1 MQTNTTGSKPV
12 IFIGAADAICRE
24 AIRLFVQ
31 ASDVPVVLADADE
44 EELRTFAAKLPGRN
58 VTIRK
63 VNLFDPDELRS
74 TIAGA
79 ALVIQ
84 GAQPYYR
91 TSTPVITACIDAKVP
106 YLDYSDDVSS
116 TQASL
121 DAHEQAKREG
131 VPCYINCGSSPG
143 MTNLIALDIAK
154 ELDTVESLDICWL
167 VSEEGG
173 QLGREVLEHLMHI
186 TGGPCLTWADGKP
199 AVHENWVETVYAPI
213 IAGSNDLFHESVHPE
228 PVTLPRRLPAVPRIR
243 TLGAL
248 SPAPFNGLARGL
260 GAAVHS
266 GALSMDAA
274 VDFLEGMQKK
284 TSTSWGETV
293 GAITAQFR
301 GGDITLNQLYQ
312 LAAHGISSLKPWNLA
327 LWGMINQ
334 VRKGQCTSGE
344 VLSFLVNSARGKQA
358 PRRSGILV
366 RGIGTRNGHPAVTT
380 RRTPV
385 VRKDS
390 FMGESMATSIGA
402 SCAAFALMVLDLG
415 AQQRPGVQC
424 PEDWAELETFIKSME
439 RLGCLGI
446 RLLSRLRG
454 SLVATGLW

>member
-1 MQTNTTGSKPV
+1 MHISSTGSKPV
-12 IFIGAADAICRE
+12 VFIGAADAICGE

-31 ASDVPVVLADADE
+31 ASDVPVILADSDE
-44 EELRTFAAKLPGRN
+44 DALRAVVAKLPGKN
-58 VTIRK
+58 ITIRK
-63 VNLFDPDELRS
+63 VDLFNPDELRS

-79 ALVIQ
+79 TLVIQ

-91 TSTPVITACIDAKVP
+91 TSTPVLTACIEAKVP
-106 YLDYSDDVSS
+106 YLDYSDDVHS

-121 DAHEQAKREG
+121 DLHEQAKREG

-186 TGGPCLTWADGKP
+186 TGGPCLTWADGKA
-199 AVHENWVETVYAPI
+199 AVHENWVETAYAPV
-213 IAGSNDLFHESVHPE
+213 IAGSSDLFHESVHPE
-228 PVTLPRRLPAVPRIR
+228 PVTLPRRLKDTPRIR
-243 TLGAL
+243 TMGAL

-274 VDFLEGMQKK
+274 IDFLEGMQKK
-284 TSTSWGETV
+284 PSSSWTETI
-293 GAITAQFR
+293 GAMTAQFR
-301 GGDITLNQLYQ
+301 GGDITLKQLYQ
-312 LAAHGISSLKPWNLA
+312 LAAHGITSLKPWNLA
-327 LWGMINQ
+327 LWGMIDQ

-344 VLSFLVNSARGKQA
+344 ALSFLINSARGKQA

-366 RGIGTRNGHPAVTT
+366 RGVGTRNGYPAVAI

-385 VRKDS
+385 VREDS

-402 SCAAFALMVLDLG
+402 ACAAFALMVLDLG
-415 AQQRPGVQC
+415 AQKRPGVQC

-439 RLGCLGI
+439 TLGCPRDQVLESVQG
-446 RLLSRLRG
+446 
-454 SLVATGLW
+454 